1 MPSSSAVRKCLSLAR
16 LKREKRWWF
25 TVSERLVPSRPFDS
39 AARFRYPD
47 HVSSGSTKK
56 CLASRRLPP
65 SFHLDSAYVSRAY
78 SPSSPPPSHTH
89 PPSRSQSVDVRAMI
103 SSACHRRGGCTLILY
118 VSVCI
123 VMRDE
128 EGELHVEFVFSC
140 NRGRCNLNHDA
151 GITNTTMLR
160 YPTIVRD
167 EMRFACVTGRRSV

>member
-1 MPSSSAVRKCLSLAR
+1 MPSISAVRKCLSLAR

-65 SFHLDSAYVSRAY
+65 SFHLDSARIPLLPLPH
-78 SPSSPPPSHTH
+78 PSSTITYPSAVEV
-89 PPSRSQSVDVRAMI
+89 PISRRTMI
-103 SSACHRRGGCTLILY
+103 LSACHRRCTLILY

-140 NRGRCNLNHDA
+140 NRGRCNLNRDA
-151 GITNTTMLR
+151 GITNTMMLR